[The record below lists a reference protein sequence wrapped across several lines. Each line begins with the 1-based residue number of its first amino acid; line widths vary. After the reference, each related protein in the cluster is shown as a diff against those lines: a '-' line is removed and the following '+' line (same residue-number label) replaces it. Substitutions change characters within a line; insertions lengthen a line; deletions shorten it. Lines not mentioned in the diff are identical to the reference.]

1 MIEAEEV
8 FESTQETGYRLCS
21 APGATSDKLFA
32 SHWDSNNPDRL
43 FVCTQDGGLNVID
56 TKSNVE
62 TNYRVLFRSYTTAD
76 TAGIQLTTN
85 PHATSL
91 LQDEY
96 PDMST
101 MHHQEHMEVPS
112 KVVSYHWDKIL
123 TIPDRPDELIFLL
136 GITKSLYYTA
146 LPGSS
151 GPYPEEPFL
160 AQTTRYDF
168 SDYIYG
174 TPVMELWTHES
185 RITSIAVSPF
195 GHILS
200 SGDEHG
206 NVKLLVLQL
215 LDELSIT
222 NKEKKKK
229 QINVP
234 TFKEFIPEYKISLCA
249 HKGSIFSM
257 QWLPIVCE
265 GQDWSATRCYCLA
278 TGSTD
283 KSVRLW
289 RVTCSTKTGLSISPL
304 MSLDTIA
311 THILCLNTY
320 LDYSLISE
328 RDPRVQDAYDT
339 ANVTR
344 RKKGIYSFS
353 LIESARRITTD
364 MSIGGKHYR
373 EKSISDGVSSTTVDD
388 DLIPFKTLIGQPVY
402 MHTSGY
408 ALIPSALYLAAG
420 TSLGAIY
427 VWKIGY
433 DDIVDMLGQVYDRN
447 GRKNMI
453 IDDGRRLHS
462 LLQTSDRPIVHVAL
476 SAAVDVNA
484 GDTQATTSSGK
495 TVHVRDVLRKRSSRP
510 NRIVLVASDTQGDV
524 RTHCEIDVN
533 TINDKKA
540 KSFYL
545 SRNEASTSSGNN
557 VKGPITLCGQASHSS
572 PVISCTFKEIDLV
585 KCVQEVEKKLDIDD
599 HTVDPNE
606 ILMASSSLF
615 ICLSNGTMQLTKSSG
630 IASLSALRN
639 DASYAQGSPTQ
650 SPLPASGAKEQLLHD
665 LGGNRN
671 TYRVDADMAFES
683 IPTLTLPKA
692 SENES
697 DVDRV
702 RNKDIYDELPTTTTT
717 TATTRSLVTGDK
729 KGAVDVKKESQNVST
744 NSIVSGGS
752 AARRDTKKSKE
763 ARNSDDVRNSNDDIP
778 IPRVVTQL
786 PKPAVPPPT
795 PTSRSP
801 KKNTEQVSSPSS
813 ILKPVRGK
821 SDVDTADDDSVSSD
835 DHRNAGPNALNAS
848 RVGFADNTPAVKNIA
863 VKSVATPAVPLI
875 PTSELYNPDI
885 NSSSHLYNK
894 LKELQ
899 DKLQSDDI
907 SVTTINT
914 TSTDRREAAKA
925 VVNVRY
931 NKKLYDNLVQIQE
944 KDSKKVSFHTRPQIS
959 KGWSDRKEY
968 ASPKDDD
975 LKVLMPPDP
984 QVMLHAAAN
993 STGLKTGVD
1002 NKTLFPTF
1010 QLDLAIDDVYGN
1022 IYNQWNVSK
1031 DTVRYVRNH
1040 INDLN
1045 CVNTLDVTKQ

>member
-43 FVCTQDGGLNVID
+43 FLCTQDGGLSVVD
-56 TKSNVE
+56 TKRNVE

-76 TAGIQLTTN
+76 TAGIQLTSN

-96 PDMST
+96 PDMDT
-101 MHHQEHMEVPS
+101 AHHQEHLEVPS

-174 TPVMELWTHES
+174 TPVMELWTHDS

-229 QINVP
+229 QVNVP
-234 TFKEFIPEYKISLCA
+234 TFKEFIPEYKISLTA
-249 HKGSIFSM
+249 HKGSVFSM

-304 MSLDTIA
+304 LSLDTLA
-311 THILCLNTY
+311 THILCLNTF
-320 LDYSLISE
+320 LDHNLIPE
-328 RDPRVQDAYDT
+328 RDPRVQDAYDA

-364 MSIGGKHYR
+364 MSIGGKHYK
-373 EKSISDGVSSTTVDD
+373 EKSISDGVSSTSVDD

-402 MHTSGY
+402 LHTSGY

-420 TSLGAIY
+420 TSLGATY

-433 DDIVDMLGQVYDRN
+433 NDIVDMLGQVYDRN

-476 SAAVDVNA
+476 SSAVDTNV
-484 GDTQATTSSGK
+484 GDTQDSASNGK
-495 TVHVRDVLRKRSSRP
+495 RVHVRDVLRKRSNRP
-510 NRIVLVASDTQGDV
+510 NRIVLVTSDTLGDV
-524 RTHCEIDVN
+524 RTHCEIDVS
-533 TINDKKA
+533 TMNDKKA

-545 SRNEASTSSGNN
+545 SRNESSAASGNS
-557 VKGPITLCGQASHSS
+557 VKGPIILCGQASYSS
-572 PVISCTFKEIDLV
+572 PVIACTFKEVDLA
-585 KCVQEVEKKLDIDD
+585 KCVVEVEKKLDNDD
-599 HTVDPNE
+599 SSASPND
-606 ILMASSSLF
+606 ILLASSSF
-615 ICLSNGTMQLTKSSG
+615 FVCLSDGTMQLTKSSG
-630 IASLSALRN
+630 ITSLSALRN
-639 DASYAQGSPTQ
+639 DAAYAQGSPTQ
-650 SPLPASGAKEQLLHD
+650 SPLPKSDLKLLQD
-665 LGGNRN
+665 VDDRR
-671 TYRVDADMAFES
+671 TAYRVEADTEFDA
-683 IPTLTLPKA
+683 IPVLTLPKA
-692 SENES
+692 GKNVQES
-697 DVDRV
+697 ITTRV
-702 RNKDIYDELPTTTTT
+702 KSKEIYDDAPIP
-717 TATTRSLVTGDK
+717 TRSATNVEK
-729 KGAVDVKKESQNVST
+729 KGEKQSGSDNNVSSRV
-744 NSIVSGGS
+744 NVVSGGS
-752 AARRDTKKSKE
+752 GRRETTGGKQVHSG
-763 ARNSDDVRNSNDDIP
+763 DDMRNSNDDIP
-778 IPRVVTQL
+778 IPRAVTQL
-786 PKPAVPPPT
+786 PKPAVPPS
-795 PTSRSP
+795 PTSGNIKTS
-801 KKNTEQVSSPSS
+801 EQAYSPSS
-813 ILKPVRGK
+813 ILKTVRGK
-821 SDVDTADDDSVSSD
+821 STIEADDNGSISSGE
-835 DHRNAGPNALNAS
+835 NQNTSKTPPGPNALNAS
-848 RVGFADNTPAVKNIA
+848 RVGFADSAPVVTNAATKNPVSRTA
-863 VKSVATPAVPLI
+863 STI

-885 NSSSHLYNK
+885 NSSSHLYQK
-894 LKELQ
+894 LKQLQ
-899 DKLQSDDI
+899 DKLLSDDI

-914 TSTDRREAAKA
+914 TSTDRREAATA
-925 VVNVRY
+925 VVNVSY
-931 NKKLYDNLVQIQE
+931 KKKLYDNLVQIQE
-944 KDSKKVSFHTRPQIS
+944 KDGKKVSLQTRPQIN
-959 KGWSDRKEY
+959 KCWSDRKEY

-984 QVMLHAAAN
+984 HVLLHATAS
-993 STGLKTGVD
+993 STGLKTGID

-1010 QLDLAIDDVYGN
+1010 QFDLAIDDVYGS
-1022 IYNQWNVSK
+1022 IHNQWNDSK
-1031 DTVRYVRNH
+1031 DTLRFLRNH
-1040 INDLN
+1040 VNDLN
-1045 CVNTLDVTKQ
+1045 CVSALDVTKQ

>member
-96 PDMST
+96 PDMNT
-101 MHHQEHMEVPS
+101 IHHQEHLEVPS

-185 RITSIAVSPF
+185 RITSVAVSPF

-229 QINVP
+229 HVNVP
-234 TFKEFIPEYKISLCA
+234 TFKEFIPEYKISLTA

-283 KSVRLW
+283 KAVRLW

-304 MSLDTIA
+304 MSLDTLA

-320 LDYSLISE
+320 LDYNLISE
-328 RDPRVQDAYDT
+328 RDPRVQDAYDA

-364 MSIGGKHYR
+364 MSIGGKHYK
-373 EKSISDGVSSTTVDD
+373 EKSISDGVSSTAIDD

-402 MHTSGY
+402 LHTSGY

-433 DDIVDMLGQVYDRN
+433 NDIVDMLGQVYDRN

-476 SAAVDVNA
+476 SSAVDTNVS
-484 GDTQATTSSGK
+484 DTQDSSSNGK

-510 NRIVLVASDTQGDV
+510 NRIVLVASDTLGDV
-524 RTHCEIDVN
+524 RTHCEIDVS
-533 TINDKKA
+533 TMNDKKA

-545 SRNEASTSSGNN
+545 SRNESSTASGNN
-557 VKGPITLCGQASHSS
+557 VKGPITLCGQASYSS
-572 PVISCTFKEIDLV
+572 PVIACTFKEVDLA
-585 KCVQEVEKKLDIDD
+585 KCVVEVEKKLDNDD
-599 HTVDPNE
+599 ST
-606 ILMASSSLF
+606 A
-615 ICLSNGTMQLTKSSG
+615 
-630 IASLSALRN
+630 
-639 DASYAQGSPTQ
+639 SPT
-650 SPLPASGAKEQLLHD
+650 E
-665 LGGNRN
+665 
-671 TYRVDADMAFES
+671 
-683 IPTLTLPKA
+683 
-692 SENES
+692 
-697 DVDRV
+697 
-702 RNKDIYDELPTTTTT
+702 
-717 TATTRSLVTGDK
+717 
-729 KGAVDVKKESQNVST
+729 
-744 NSIVSGGS
+744 
-752 AARRDTKKSKE
+752 
-763 ARNSDDVRNSNDDIP
+763 
-778 IPRVVTQL
+778 
-786 PKPAVPPPT
+786 
-795 PTSRSP
+795 
-801 KKNTEQVSSPSS
+801 
-813 ILKPVRGK
+813 
-821 SDVDTADDDSVSSD
+821 
-835 DHRNAGPNALNAS
+835 
-848 RVGFADNTPAVKNIA
+848 
-863 VKSVATPAVPLI
+863 
-875 PTSELYNPDI
+875 
-885 NSSSHLYNK
+885 
-894 LKELQ
+894 
-899 DKLQSDDI
+899 
-907 SVTTINT
+907 
-914 TSTDRREAAKA
+914 
-925 VVNVRY
+925 
-931 NKKLYDNLVQIQE
+931 
-944 KDSKKVSFHTRPQIS
+944 
-959 KGWSDRKEY
+959 
-968 ASPKDDD
+968 
-975 LKVLMPPDP
+975 
-984 QVMLHAAAN
+984 
-993 STGLKTGVD
+993 
-1002 NKTLFPTF
+1002 
-1010 QLDLAIDDVYGN
+1010 
-1022 IYNQWNVSK
+1022 
-1031 DTVRYVRNH
+1031 
-1040 INDLN
+1040 
-1045 CVNTLDVTKQ
+1045 